1 MSEKRRARLLIE
13 ADLLDVHDTMLHCDL
28 NDDSQAVDAANE
40 QLNDLLVEWRA
51 SVPRQRPA

>member
-1 MSEKRRARLLIE
+1 MDNRPRLLIE
-13 ADLLDVHDTMLHCDL
+13 ADILAARDLMLRSDL

-40 QLNDLLVEWRA
+40 HLNDLLVEWRA

>member
-1 MSEKRRARLLIE
+1 MTAEPRPRLLIE
-13 ADLLDVHDTMLHCDL
+13 ADILDVRDTLLRCDL

-51 SVPRQRPA
+51 LPRQRPA